1 MSNYYKNNKNMFPTT
16 EIQCCRFHLGQ
27 SWWRKVQKLGLSKE
41 YKEKD
46 CDIGKW
52 LASFIGLAEP
62 RCSLLADYILKNYVA
77 SNSKFPPNLWVQLPS
92 LDSKR
97 TTNAAESFH
106 AHYNEQ
112 FYAAHPTILAFL
124 DVITKIQI
132 TTYIKI
138 RTLHQPAVVRR
149 SEMDKLTFLM
159 EQYAKYQNGEIHKS
173 YRLQIFDQ
181 NRCLTS
187 LQRESDSVLRS
198 FILFIMPVLLLY
210 IKTISCAKSYFQLP
224 VVCRGNIN
232 YL

>member
-1 MSNYYKNNKNMFPTT
+1 M
-16 EIQCCRFHLGQ
+16 
-27 SWWRKVQKLGLSKE
+27 
-41 YKEKD
+41 
-46 CDIGKW
+46 
-52 LASFIGLAEP
+52 
-62 RCSLLADYILKNYVA
+62 LLWA
-77 SNSKFPPNLWVQLPS
+77 QLPS

-97 TTNAAESFH
+97 TTNATESVH
-106 AHYNEQ
+106 AHYNEH
-112 FYAAHPTILAFL
+112 FYAAHPIIFAFV

-159 EQYAKYQNGEIHKS
+159 EQYAKYQNGEIYKS

-210 IKTISCAKSYFQLP
+210 IKTIPCTKSYFTSPWCTGVTEITYKLTNFWRT
-224 VVCRGNIN
+224 VSWVFNSRLCKDFFRAFVGIFSRLCKVN
-232 YL
+232 